1 MEELA
6 TLGADIRD
14 EFRDEPREELSVLR
28 ELLFLALFSLRLGLR
43 WAMGDGQS
51 SLASLT
57 GSSVAI

>member
-43 WAMGDGQS
+43 WAMGDEQS
-51 SLASLT
+51 SLESLT

>member
-1 MEELA
+1 MEKLA

>member
-1 MEELA
+1 MEKLA

-43 WAMGDGQS
+43 WAMGDEQS
-51 SLASLT
+51 SLESLT

>member
-43 WAMGDGQS
+43 WAMGDEQS